1 MTSTFSRSVDMVK
14 PERTGERDLTYSR
27 WHRTLGDPYYMIDL
41 DSVEW
46 RSEKGIVAVIE
57 TARFEAMVYKKEFQ
71 LKVLRELAER
81 IGVPGFL
88 VLYND
93 ELTFFEVYDL
103 LSAPEWSSCTK
114 EVMNRDEYSY
124 FIKNLGFEK
133 TV

>member
-1 MTSTFSRSVDMVK
+1 VTKDMVK

-41 DSVEW
+41 DSIEW
-46 RSEKGIVAVIE
+46 RSGKGIVALIE
-57 TARFEAMVYKKEFQ
+57 TARFEAMVYKKKFQ
-71 LKVLRELAER
+71 LKVLKELAER
-81 IGVPGFL
+81 IGAPAFL

-93 ELTFFEVYDL
+93 ELTFFEVYNL
-103 LSAPEWSSCTK
+103 LSAHEWSLCTK
-114 EVMNRDEYSY
+114 KIMNRDEYSR